1 MLSRSVWRNL
11 GYNARRRATI
21 PEVPYRCFSCSQRAQ
36 ADSNKA
42 NQDERMTHFGFSNV
56 PESQKESMVGAVFSS
71 VASSYDA
78 MNDFMSLGIHRLW
91 KDHFVRSLNPGSALP
106 SRNTDTT
113 GKGWNILDIA
123 GGTGDIAFRML
134 DHATNINHDHETR
147 VTIAD
152 INPDMLAEG
161 KKRSIQ
167 TPYYNTNRLSFM
179 QGNAQHMPS
188 IPDNSVDLYTVVFGI
203 RNFTDKQAALNEA
216 FRVLKPGGVFACM
229 EFSKVENSVFNAVYK
244 QWSFSAIPM
253 IGQLVA
259 GDRDSY
265 QYLVESIEKF
275 PSQEEFR
282 GMIQKAGFMIPG
294 RGFENLTG
302 GIAAIH
308 KAKSKLHAETN
319 SPPLP
324 LLFLFPPPARHRKFS
339 KFLCFPGISS
349 GTSFPRPLP
358 GEDDLSFLV
367 PKENGFCAMGHLQQQ
382 SPMIPLSSPADP
394 SVPTMIKKD
403 RLARDE
409 LSLLSLT
416 PPDVIDPVLSTAK
429 DGPADA
435 SVSTAIHVIST
446 ERAALAHLERLYE
459 TNALAQESLARAVSQ
474 ITRSVRGGGKL
485 VCCGVGKS
493 GKIAQKLEATMNS
506 LGIYSAFLH
515 PTEALH
521 GDLGMIRPQDTLLL
535 ISFSGRTP
543 ELLLLLPHI
552 PATVPII
559 AITSHLHPSTCP
571 LLSFQPSDMGILLPA
586 PIHEDEELSI
596 GVSAPTSST
605 TVALSLGDALAIA
618 TARRLHTSSGRG
630 PAEIFKSFHPGGAI
644 GAASNVL
651 TPMSMSTA
659 SFPSTTSDDLSSQQQ
674 SVASLPQLE
683 ETPRIID
690 KLVPIDQIPTVSTP
704 TGTIRLLDILL
715 TAIQHPTAKSW
726 VHLSPS
732 EIIPPRHL
740 RSLSQTNYVDM
751 DTSALATLGLPFS
764 VSRDDWLRLPSSTSI
779 NDARRLVSESTATA
793 GSVIAVMQDENPDA
807 CLGFF
812 EAEDLWDGCD

>member
-1 MLSRSVWRNL
+1 M
-11 GYNARRRATI
+11 
-21 PEVPYRCFSCSQRAQ
+21 
-36 ADSNKA
+36 NK
-42 NQDERMTHFGFSNV
+42 H
-56 PESQKESMVGAVFSS
+56 
-71 VASSYDA
+71 
-78 MNDFMSLGIHRLW
+78 I
-91 KDHFVRSLNPGSALP
+91 
-106 SRNTDTT
+106 DTC
-113 GKGWNILDIA
+113 
-123 GGTGDIAFRML
+123 
-134 DHATNINHDHETR
+134 
-147 VTIAD
+147 
-152 INPDMLAEG
+152 
-161 KKRSIQ
+161 IQ
-167 TPYYNTNRLSFM
+167 
-179 QGNAQHMPS
+179 
-188 IPDNSVDLYTVVFGI
+188 
-203 RNFTDKQAALNEA
+203 
-216 FRVLKPGGVFACM
+216 
-229 EFSKVENSVFNAVYK
+229 
-244 QWSFSAIPM
+244 
-253 IGQLVA
+253 
-259 GDRDSY
+259 
-265 QYLVESIEKF
+265 
-275 PSQEEFR
+275 
-282 GMIQKAGFMIPG
+282 
-294 RGFENLTG
+294 
-302 GIAAIH
+302 
-308 KAKSKLHAETN
+308 
-319 SPPLP
+319 
-324 LLFLFPPPARHRKFS
+324 
-339 KFLCFPGISS
+339 
-349 GTSFPRPLP
+349 
-358 GEDDLSFLV
+358 
-367 PKENGFCAMGHLQQQ
+367 
-382 SPMIPLSSPADP
+382 
-394 SVPTMIKKD
+394 
-403 RLARDE
+403 
-409 LSLLSLT
+409 
-416 PPDVIDPVLSTAK
+416 
-429 DGPADA
+429 
-435 SVSTAIHVIST
+435 
-446 ERAALAHLERLYE
+446 
-459 TNALAQESLARAVSQ
+459 
-474 ITRSVRGGGKL
+474 
-485 VCCGVGKS
+485 
-493 GKIAQKLEATMNS
+493 
-506 LGIYSAFLH
+506 
-515 PTEALH
+515 
-521 GDLGMIRPQDTLLL
+521 QDTLLL

-674 SVASLPQLE
+674 SVASLPQLG

-751 DTSALATLGLPFS
+751 DTSELATVGLPFS
-764 VSRDDWLRLPSSTSI
+764 VSRDDWLRLPSSTSV